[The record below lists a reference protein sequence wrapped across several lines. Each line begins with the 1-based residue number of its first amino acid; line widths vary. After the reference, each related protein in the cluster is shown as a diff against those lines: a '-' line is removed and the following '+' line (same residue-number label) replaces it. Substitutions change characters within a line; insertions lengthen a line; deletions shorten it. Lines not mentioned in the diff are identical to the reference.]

1 MKVEFEVSDYLTPTE
16 IKKCIMEG
24 SSRGTTR
31 HIDERNFERLI
42 SNSAYQI
49 VWEDIDNIMK
59 EKGIDLNDML
69 VKKVINIIENLSSY
83 NVFHDG
89 DVLSKKSYG
98 MCMVDEIVKDKKPLI
113 EERVEQL
120 IKEYSLYSN
129 NFKDDI
135 KEVVEEQIL
144 KCLGIKETEE

>member
-24 SSRGTTR
+24 IIRGTTR

-59 EKGIDLNDML
+59 EKS
-69 VKKVINIIENLSSY
+69 LSCLLLSY
-83 NVFHDG
+83 
-89 DVLSKKSYG
+89 
-98 MCMVDEIVKDKKPLI
+98 MV
-113 EERVEQL
+113 
-120 IKEYSLYSN
+120 
-129 NFKDDI
+129 
-135 KEVVEEQIL
+135 
-144 KCLGIKETEE
+144 

>member
-1 MKVEFEVSDYLTPTE
+1 
-16 IKKCIMEG
+16 
-24 SSRGTTR
+24 
-31 HIDERNFERLI
+31 
-42 SNSAYQI
+42 
-49 VWEDIDNIMK
+49 
-59 EKGIDLNDML
+59 
-69 VKKVINIIENLSSY
+69 
-83 NVFHDG
+83 
-89 DVLSKKSYG
+89 
-98 MCMVDEIVKDKKPLI
+98 MVDEIVKDKKPLI